1 MMSSFLEIK
10 HFNQTTVN
18 YAVERF
24 VVLLNDS
31 NRTDLSER
39 IDLLYKE
46 IVQAL
51 ESAEIAKSNHE
62 FRLNMLLNMLNASK
76 QSKGLLNLIR
86 FIKIYKVIL
95 VLDEDYKDFEELVNQ
110 IEQARRNTHR
120 STHTFKNID

>member
-46 IVQAL
+46 IVHAL

-62 FRLNMLLNMLNASK
+62 FRLNMLNASK

>member
-62 FRLNMLLNMLNASK
+62 FRLNMLNASK

>member
-10 HFNQTTVN
+10 HFNETTVK
-18 YAVERF
+18 YSVERF
-24 VVLLNDS
+24 VVLLEDG

-39 IDLLYKE
+39 IDFLYKE

-51 ESAEIAKSNHE
+51 LSAEVAKSNHE
-62 FRLNMLLNMLNASK
+62 FRLNMLNASK

-95 VLDEDYKDFEELVNQ
+95 VLDEDYKDFENLVDQ
-110 IEQARRNTHR
+110 IEQARRNIYK
-120 STHTFKNID
+120 STQTFKHID

>member
-1 MMSSFLEIK
+1 MSSFLEIK

-51 ESAEIAKSNHE
+51 QSAEIAKSNHE
-62 FRLNMLLNMLNASK
+62 FRLNMLNASK

-110 IEQARRNTHR
+110 IEQARRNIHR

>member
-10 HFNQTTVN
+10 HFNQTTVK
-18 YAVERF
+18 YSVERF

-51 ESAEIAKSNHE
+51 VHAEIAKSNHE
-62 FRLNMLLNMLNASK
+62 FRLNMLNASK

-86 FIKIYKVIL
+86 FIKIYKIIL
-95 VLDEDYKDFEELVNQ
+95 VLEEDYKDFEDLVNQ
-110 IEQARRNTHR
+110 IEQARRNIHK
-120 STHTFKNID
+120 SAHAFKSID

>member
-1 MMSSFLEIK
+1 MSSFLEIK

-24 VVLLNDS
+24 VVLLSDS

-51 ESAEIAKSNHE
+51 ESAEVAKSNHE
-62 FRLNMLLNMLNASK
+62 FRLNMLNASK